1 MKSPSAP
8 LIYPLIVYT
17 LPSSDPLLTAFPPH
31 NIPNYRRDGD
41 RTIIYSCSV
50 DGSIA
55 LCEELAG
62 RLSCRFLLDQCFG
75 HRVGVQF
82 CELAS
87 GVRAIV
93 AASSKAYWGVW
104 DDASLRKIIV
114 VREKGVV
121 NAVRTVCYSRD
132 QEDLREL
139 KEELASMSAIQVRLT
154 TYLAVI
160 YTLQHPF

>member
-1 MKSPSAP
+1 M
-8 LIYPLIVYT
+8 
-17 LPSSDPLLTAFPPH
+17 
-31 NIPNYRRDGD
+31 
-41 RTIIYSCSV
+41 
-50 DGSIA
+50 
-55 LCEELAG
+55 
-62 RLSCRFLLDQCFG
+62 SCRFLLDQCFG
-75 HRVGVQF
+75 YRVGVQF

-132 QEDLREL
+132 QDDLRDL
-139 KEELASMSAIQVRLT
+139 KEEMGNMSAVQVRLISSYYPVDLLT
-154 TYLAVI
+154 AYPFSPI
-160 YTLQHPF
+160 Y